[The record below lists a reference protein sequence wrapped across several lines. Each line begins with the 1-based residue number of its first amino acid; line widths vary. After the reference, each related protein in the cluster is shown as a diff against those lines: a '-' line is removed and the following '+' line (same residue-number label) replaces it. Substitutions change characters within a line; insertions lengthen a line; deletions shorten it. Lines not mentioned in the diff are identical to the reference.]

1 MFTLFIFLM
10 FFYWAMA
17 LYYSFKAL
25 TVKPDGSNAK
35 QRFSQYA
42 SGIVLIVS
50 GLSTAIVIVP
60 SESQILQFMNQC
72 GVINIYLITMSYLL
86 APSEDDEPQYSFDGH
101 EVART
106 TSSGG
111 SNNSLTDK
119 QNEIQLTDLNNQQV
133 PNEAPLENPHQMM
146 TSIEMSDSD

>member
-17 LYYSFKAL
+17 LFYSFKAL
-25 TVKPDGSNAK
+25 TVKPDASNAK

-60 SESQILQFMNQC
+60 SES
-72 GVINIYLITMSYLL
+72 
-86 APSEDDEPQYSFDGH
+86 
-101 EVART
+101 
-106 TSSGG
+106 
-111 SNNSLTDK
+111 
-119 QNEIQLTDLNNQQV
+119 
-133 PNEAPLENPHQMM
+133 
-146 TSIEMSDSD
+146 